1 MTYTCANIL
10 WTIRTREDLF
20 GAGSETMENT
30 HRQSLDDRDL
40 HGRAVLGVDIR
51 FVRLDDDVCGFLNR
65 LADTRSTTV
74 SDLMNEILRQYL
86 HSSRLSDQTEGGAAS
101 NGQ

>member
-1 MTYTCANIL
+1 
-10 WTIRTREDLF
+10 
-20 GAGSETMENT
+20 
-30 HRQSLDDRDL
+30 
-40 HGRAVLGVDIR
+40 VDIR

-65 LADTRSTTV
+65 LADKRSTTV

-86 HSSRLSDQTEGGAAS
+86 QSSQLPDQSDAGAVS